1 LDTRRLDAFIKVVDL
16 GSVTRA
22 ASVLNVAQPA
32 LSQQM
37 LSLEAE
43 FNKKLLVRS
52 TNGVTPTEAGQILY
66 KYARTIQR
74 QIEEARRSILD
85 SNTKVFG
92 NVTIGL
98 APWSSASIIA
108 PSLLRE
114 TRRQYPDILLH
125 IFDIFGFAFSEMML
139 KGRMDLA
146 VLYGDSPPRG
156 LTYSPFLD
164 EEFYLV
170 APAAGTPP
178 ELARA
183 PVSLADLSQTQLILP
198 TSESFLRQ
206 LVERSCTAAGFRA
219 RIAAEIYSMRL
230 LRAALADGIGATV
243 LPLAPALSLAED
255 VDVVIRKLE
264 PRVSMPLSI
273 CIPDSK
279 ALSDAAFAV
288 HTLLRVQ
295 IHALTDVDG
304 PFNGQRAAAG

>member
-1 LDTRRLDAFIKVVDL
+1 MDTRRLDAFIKVVDL

-43 FNKKLLVRS
+43 FDKKLLVRS
-52 TNGVTPTEAGQILY
+52 ANGVTPTEAGQILY
-66 KYARTIQR
+66 RYARTVQR
-74 QIEEARRSILD
+74 QIEEARRSIQD
-85 SNTKVFG
+85 SGARVLG
-92 NVTIGL
+92 NVTVGL
-98 APWSSASIIA
+98 APWSSANAIA
-108 PSLLRE
+108 PALLRE
-114 TRRQYPDILLH
+114 TRRQHPDILLH

-156 LTYSPFLD
+156 LSYSPFLE

-170 APAAGTPP
+170 APNDSTTP
-178 ELARA
+178 ELRRA
-183 PVSLADLSQTQLILP
+183 PVAVADLAAFDLVLP

-206 LVERSCTAAGFRA
+206 LVERTCANAGFHA
-219 RIAAEIYSMRL
+219 RIVAEIYSMSL
-230 LRAALADGIGATV
+230 LQAALSDRIGVTI
-243 LPLAPALSLAED
+243 LPLAPALALAQD

-264 PRVSMPLSI
+264 PRVSMPMSI

-279 ALSDAAFAV
+279 PLSDAAFAV
-288 HTLLRVQ
+288 YSLLRTQ
-295 IHALTDVDG
+295 IQVLTQA
-304 PFNGQRAAAG
+304 PSTLMEAQAPAT